1 MASRDARDHCCFSFS
16 YTKIAPKEPCW
27 KQDLRHPWGQ
37 SSKNMK
43 KNQEIAPI
51 SNNPVVD
58 PVCYKPWNS
67 ISNWTF
73 HLTIFQ
79 DFCILQRNHGQGIG
93 IGIYFRN
100 VTSSPTNWLAIYR
113 ETYNSI
119 NVTFSIKCLSS
130 DILLFSSKNKSN
142 TCVFATAVV
151 FALDTHALDV
161 RRFAVWWCPA
171 LTLWKRIG
179 SANAKSWKKM

>member
-1 MASRDARDHCCFSFS
+1 MQETTAALASPTPKLRQKSLVGNKIYGILEVNHQRTWKR
-16 YTKIAPKEPCW
+16 TKKLLPFPTTLW
-27 KQDLRHPWGQ
+27 WWTPYVTNH
-37 SSKNMK
+37 
-43 KNQEIAPI
+43 EILFPI
-51 SNNPVVD
+51 ELFTSQFFKISVF
-58 PVCYKPWNS
+58 YK
-67 ISNWTF
+67 
-73 HLTIFQ
+73 
-79 DFCILQRNHGQGIG
+79 GIG

-130 DILLFSSKNKSN
+130 DILLFSSKNKN
-142 TCVFATAVV
+142 HTCVFATAVV